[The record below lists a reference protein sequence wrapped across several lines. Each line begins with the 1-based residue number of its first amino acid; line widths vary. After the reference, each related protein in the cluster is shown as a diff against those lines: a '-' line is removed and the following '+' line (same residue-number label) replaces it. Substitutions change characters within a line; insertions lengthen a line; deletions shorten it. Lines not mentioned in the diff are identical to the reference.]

1 MKQVALCAVV
11 VALLVAGCGDDNATP
26 TTPSTSTGP
35 ATETF
40 SSRLTVQGSAWRLV
54 TASQAG
60 TLSAKLTTA
69 SQPSTI
75 VGFGIGIQNGST
87 TGCLLHSQVRVTA
100 GASPQVDAR
109 VDPGVYC
116 IKIFDVGTLTD
127 SMGFTI
133 TIVRP

>member
-1 MKQVALCAVV
+1 MKQVALCAAV

-54 TASQAG
+54 TASQTG
-60 TLSAKLTTA
+60 TLSARLTTA

-75 VGFGIGIQNGST
+75 VGLGIGIQSGST
-87 TGCLLHSQVRVTA
+87 SGCLLNNEVRMAA
-100 GASPQVDAR
+100 GSSPQIDAPVDA
-109 VDPGVYC
+109 GVYC
-116 IKIFDVGTLTD
+116 VKIFDVGALTD
-127 SMGFTI
+127 PMGFTI